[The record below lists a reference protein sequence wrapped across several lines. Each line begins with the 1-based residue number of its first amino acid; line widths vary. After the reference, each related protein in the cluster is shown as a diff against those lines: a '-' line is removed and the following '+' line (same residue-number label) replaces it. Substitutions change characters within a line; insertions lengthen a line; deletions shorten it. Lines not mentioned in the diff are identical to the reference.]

1 MKKGKEY
8 IVGQYNN
15 YQVVKYN
22 YYFENKE
29 ECENYRVKD
38 SEQVIDVKLSAED
51 YSNFKWVMAVQEVRA
66 IEDNGKFNMNSG
78 GELNNFFEEKVEN
91 FDADYCN
98 KKAHEVIAARE
109 KNTIMELILSAA
121 KSGCFSTIIPDC
133 HIDTRN
139 WLENLG
145 FNVYYSSSYHVE
157 WKDNKN

>member
-1 MKKGKEY
+1 MIKGKEY
-8 IVGQYNN
+8 IVSQYNN

-38 SEQVIDVKLSAED
+38 SEQVIDIKLSAED

-66 IEDNGKFNMNSG
+66 IEDNGRFNMNNG
-78 GELNNFFEEKVEN
+78 AELNNFFEEKVEN

-109 KNTIMELILSAA
+109 KNIIMELILSAA

-139 WLENLG
+139 WLKNLG
-145 FNVYYSSSYHVE
+145 FNIYYASSYHVE